1 MKTRIIALIFILT
14 LLTACLAGCGKKS
27 SSDGQSGTS
36 PFPADQSGSP
46 AASSSQDSHNT
57 DQTGSQ
63 QPSDYV
69 KPEMKGIITI
79 STMYEMEFLET
90 AAENFMKQYPGVKV
104 EIHTAMEL
112 SDNDTDGDGKMD
124 QYRTE
129 LNTRIMSGKAEDIIC
144 TQVLPVRKYMQI
156 GAFEDLSSYLAAS
169 PELNEEQYF
178 TNVLQAAK
186 DETGKFYLLPYK
198 ASFNVLSFDRT
209 IIKDDDYFQDK
220 KSLRFSE
227 AAAYAKAK
235 MDAAKQKNTYLTQ
248 QGPDGYIQA
257 LISEN
262 RDDLI
267 DWDNKKANIGSQYIK
282 WLQEAKQLQDDGYF
296 NPPGL
301 DFYNT
306 KYYFAMNSD
315 YDVQAGFYNLYPDA
329 SCYGKPMADAKGNV
343 YTSASDCLAISS
355 SSQNKGIAW
364 EFIKYVLSAEIQSHP
379 SMATVGLPVNRQGF
393 AAAAERVMN
402 MYTEGTKTNI
412 SVEDYKTLMEQWVSQ
427 INKCELIDS
436 SIYGYFA
443 QENQKFFD
451 GKQTAEQTAKN
462 LQNKLTQIL
471 RE

>member
-1 MKTRIIALIFILT
+1 MKKRITALICLLT
-14 LLTACLAGCGKKS
+14 LLTICLAGCGSKKS
-27 SSDGQSGTS
+27 SAGQNSPNTGQSG
-36 PFPADQSGSP
+36 AP
-46 AASSSQDSHNT
+46 AAASGQNPPNT
-57 DQTGSQ
+57 DQTGSR

-69 KPEMKGIITI
+69 KPEMKGTITI
-79 STMYEMEFLET
+79 STMYELEFLET

-112 SDNDTDGDGKMD
+112 SDNDTDGKGKIE

-169 PELNEEQYF
+169 PEFNEEQYF

-186 DETGKFYLLPYK
+186 DETGKICLLPYK
-198 ASFNVLSFDRT
+198 ASFDVLSFDRT
-209 IIKDDDYFQDK
+209 IIKDDDHFQDK

-227 AAAYAKAK
+227 AAAYARNK

-248 QGPDGYIQA
+248 QGPDGYMQA

-282 WLQEAKQLQDDGYF
+282 WLQEARQLQDDGYF

-329 SCYGKPMADAKGNV
+329 SCYGKPTADAKGNV

-355 SSQNKGIAW
+355 SQNKGVAW

-379 SMATVGLPVNRQGF
+379 SMAAVGLPVNRQGF

-402 MYTEGTKTNI
+402 MYTEGTKTNV
-412 SVEDYKTLMEQWVSQ
+412 SAEDYKTLMEQWVSQ
-427 INKCELIDS
+427 INKCELMDS